1 MRIGGLVLVSLCLL
15 SGLIGC
21 SGGEKKVDMMTQG
34 SVAAEGMDGAK
45 TARGKTDPAKG
56 QFMGR

>member
-1 MRIGGLVLVSLCLL
+1 
-15 SGLIGC
+15 
-21 SGGEKKVDMMTQG
+21 MMTQG